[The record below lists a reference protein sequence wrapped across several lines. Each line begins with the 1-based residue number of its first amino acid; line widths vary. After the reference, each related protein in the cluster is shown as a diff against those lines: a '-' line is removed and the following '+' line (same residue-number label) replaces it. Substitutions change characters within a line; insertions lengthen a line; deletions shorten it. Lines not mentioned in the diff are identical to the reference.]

1 MKYKYKTLQEQA
13 RENNNKIL
21 FILCQVVW
29 RGGWNTFLLNVFNSM
44 GYLRWGAKLFHA
56 KEPEKE
62 KLILKIAILVLQMLL
77 ICVCHFSCSST
88 VTPSSQCFETCSPGM
103 VSDFRFKGSW
113 GVFWCFCLI
122 AISMHFVFFGFG
134 AIWFL
139 QHHPQRERV
148 CVTLLLCVVQRTR
161 LWDSNLAAISWSTVQ
176 HLNQSPLKPSDP
188 ETESFYSLNWFHCQS
203 NLFTSYVVVFVLFFG
218 G

>member
-62 KLILKIAILVLQMLL
+62 KLILKIAILVLKMLL

-88 VTPSSQCFETCSPGM
+88 VTPSSQCFETCSAGM
-103 VSDFRFKGSW
+103 VSDFRFKGSCFFS
-113 GVFWCFCLI
+113 GVFVSLPSACILFSSDSVPSDFCNTIHRERECVLPCFCVWSKGLGCGI
-122 AISMHFVFFGFG
+122 RTLLPSLGLQSSTLTSHHWSLQTQKQNPSTVWIDFIVNPTYLHLMFVF
-134 AIWFL
+134 
-139 QHHPQRERV
+139 
-148 CVTLLLCVVQRTR
+148 CVFLLL
-161 LWDSNLAAISWSTVQ
+161 
-176 HLNQSPLKPSDP
+176 
-188 ETESFYSLNWFHCQS
+188 
-203 NLFTSYVVVFVLFFG
+203 
-218 G
+218 